1 MEWARRRQWTVI
13 AIIAAVVIAA
23 LCILAFAIFYKTPT
37 CFDQRQDGDE
47 TGTDCGGS
55 CSTVCSAQAQPA
67 SVRFARALAQS
78 GRQDLIASIDN
89 PNRDAYAKDARV
101 TIDIYLQDGSTVEK
115 HALMTLPANSS
126 TPLFVPGIAD
136 GAIQQVF
143 VSFDQGSLVWTKG
156 TGWDAPPPVS
166 SNIAVGGDATAPRV
180 TATVTNQTAYV
191 ENNVPLVV
199 AVYAADGSVVAASQ
213 TVVPMLPAQ
222 GSAQA
227 VFTWNEPFSAPY
239 ARIEVTPVPA
249 LPTPAP

>member
-23 LCILAFAIFYKTPT
+23 LCILAFAIFYRTPT
-37 CFDQRQDGDE
+37 CTDTKQDGDE
-47 TGTDCGGS
+47 TGIDCGGS

-89 PNRDAYAKDARV
+89 PNKDAYAKDARV
-101 TIDIYLQDGSTVEK
+101 TITIYMQDGTTVEK
-115 HALMTLPANSS
+115 HALMTVPANSS
-126 TPLFVPGIAD
+126 TPLFIPGIASS
-136 GAIQQVF
+136 AIQQVF
-143 VSFDQGSLVWTKG
+143 VSFDQGSPVWTKG
-156 TGWDAPPPVS
+156 AGWDVPPSVS
-166 SNIAVGGDATAPRV
+166 SNITVGGDATSPRV
-180 TATVTNQTAYV
+180 TATITNQTAYV
-191 ENNVPLVV
+191 QNSVPLVV
-199 AVYAADGSVVAASQ
+199 TVYAADGSVVAASQ
-213 TVVPMLPAQ
+213 TEVPILPAQ

-249 LPTPAP
+249 LPTLVP